1 MTFLSGASRRPFRLL
16 AAAATAVAATALTVS
31 AAAAAP
37 APAAPASAA
46 VSSNKVVQQLQAA
59 GLASTI
65 ALSNCSASLVRYPS
79 SADTDRAMMLTNG
92 HCYEGGFLSAGQV
105 LVNRASSRTGKLLDA
120 SGRSVANLR
129 ADLVLYATMTGTDVT
144 LYRLTKTFAQL
155 RSTTGLN
162 ALTIASTHPVDGH
175 AISIPSGYWKTTYS
189 CAINGFV
196 PTLREDQWTW
206 HDSIRYLYPNSTCQT
221 IGGTSGS
228 PIVDNTTLQLVGA
241 NNTSNEQG
249 QACTLDNP
257 CEVNADGSLTYTQGQ
272 NYGQETYWFTTCL
285 TAANAIDLNKTGC
298 LLTKP

>member
-1 MTFLSGASRRPFRLL
+1 MSFLPTSRRTFRLV
-16 AAAATAVAATALTVS
+16 AAAIAVAATALTVS
-31 AAAAAP
+31 TAV
-37 APAAPASAA
+37 APAATAA
-46 VSSNKVVQQLQAA
+46 PDSPNKVVQRLQAA

-79 SADTDRAMMLTNG
+79 SLDTDRAMMLTNG

-105 LVNRASSRTGKLLDA
+105 LVNQASSRTGKLLDA
-120 SGRSVANLR
+120 SGRSVATVR
-129 ADLVLYATMTGTDVT
+129 ADLILYATMTGTDVT
-144 LYRLTKTFAQL
+144 LYRLNKTFAQL

-162 ALTIASTHPVDGH
+162 ALTIASTHPVDGD
-175 AISIPSGYWKTTYS
+175 AVSVPSGYWKTTYS

-196 PTLREDQWTW
+196 GTLREDQWTW
-206 HDSIRYLYPNSTCQT
+206 HDSIRYLYPNSSCQT

-228 PIVDNTTLQLVGA
+228 PIVDNNSLQIAGI

-249 QACTLDNP
+249 QACTLNNP
-257 CEVNADGSLTYTQGQ
+257 CEVNPDGSLTYTEGQ

-285 TAANAIDLNKTGC
+285 TSTNAIDLNKTGC

>member
-1 MTFLSGASRRPFRLL
+1 MTVLPTSRRTFRLL
-16 AAAATAVAATALTVS
+16 AAAMAIAATALTVS
-31 AAAAAP
+31 TAVT
-37 APAAPASAA
+37 PASAA
-46 VSSNKVVQQLQAA
+46 TAAPDSSTKVVQRLQAA

-79 SADTDRAMMLTNG
+79 SLDTDRAMMLTNG

-105 LVNRASSRTGKLLDA
+105 LVNQASSRTGKLLDA
-120 SGRSVANLR
+120 SGRSVATVR
-129 ADLVLYATMTGTDVT
+129 ADLILYATMTGTDVT
-144 LYRLTKTFAQL
+144 LYRLNKTFTQL

-162 ALTIASTHPVDGH
+162 ALTIASTHPVDGD
-175 AISIPSGYWKTTYS
+175 AVSIPSGYWKTTYS

-196 PTLREDQWTW
+196 GTLREDQWTW
-206 HDSIRYLYPNSTCQT
+206 HDSIRYLYPNSSCQT

-228 PIVDNTTLQLVGA
+228 PVVDNNSLQIAGI

-249 QACTLDNP
+249 QACTLNNP
-257 CEVNADGSLTYTQGQ
+257 CEVNPDGSLTYTEGQ

-285 TAANAIDLNKTGC
+285 TSTNAIDLNKTGC